1 MNLQYRIIIFNK
13 IFTKYINNCMSK
25 FRNVFTRVLLKEAN
39 GDLESPESPEK
50 RPRFDRNQDRESFE
64 GSLDSDTDPDFLDTE
79 GLSQE
84 ALSKVDDT
92 TEQIISWSDE
102 IESFTNRLVDPQNPD
117 ALLTKL
123 ASVVEIPEF
132 ATAAEAVS
140 KHLKK
145 AVAEIRSAKTELD
158 VLSSLAGSRRDQR
171 RKQDSA
177 TAGASGP
184 Y

>member
-1 MNLQYRIIIFNK
+1 
-13 IFTKYINNCMSK
+13 MSK
-25 FRNVFTRVLLKEAN
+25 FENAFRRVLLKE
-39 GDLESPESPEK
+39 SPELSPEDNK
-50 RPRFDRNQDRESFE
+50 RPRPRFDDGEDRESFE
-64 GSLDSDTDPDFLDTE
+64 GSLDPDTDPEFLDTD

-92 TEQIISWSDE
+92 TDQIISWSDE
-102 IESFTNRLVDPQNPD
+102 IENFTNRLVDPQNPD

-171 RKQDSA
+171 RRQDNA